1 MKKIILFIVS
11 LVFLLTLEG
20 CSAKPVT
27 FEDKDFELGVRK
39 EINKPSGEIT
49 TKDLK
54 SIKKLSIDDE
64 EGKNI
69 ESIKGIEYM
78 TSLEVFGIN
87 DSQLS
92 NIEPLSNLNSLEKL
106 IIDNNQ
112 INNIEPLSKLKSLK
126 SLWIFDNNIT
136 DISPLTELDKL
147 YLLRISQNPIT
158 DISPL
163 LRMDNLK
170 GVTLPP
176 NQDQAVIKQLK
187 DKEVKVDTYKS
198 KYD

>member
-1 MKKIILFIVS
+1 MKKMIFFIVS
-11 LVFLLTLEG
+11 LFFLLTLVG
-20 CSAKPVT
+20 CSGKSVT
-27 FEDKDFELGVRK
+27 FEDKDFELVVRK

-54 SIKKLSIDDE
+54 GIKKLSVDDK

-69 ESIKGIEYM
+69 ESIKGIEHM
-78 TSLEVFGIN
+78 VNLEQLSLDE
-87 DSQLS
+87 SKLS
-92 NIEPLSNLNSLEKL
+92 NIEPLSNLTSLKKL

-112 INNIEPLSKLKSLK
+112 IYNIEPLSKVKSLK

-136 DISPLTELDKL
+136 DISSLEGLDKL
-147 YLLRISQNPIT
+147 FVLRISQNPIT

-187 DKEVKVDTYKS
+187 DKGVKVDTYKS